1 MDVLVARSNDKRSQ
15 TGIVS
20 QKLLVHLLAVHGEYN
35 TAVHF
40 YQVGFQLLDVLHVFL
55 AGTQFVDGL
64 EA

>member
-20 QKLLVHLLAVHGEYN
+20 QKLLVHLLAVHGEYDA
-35 TAVHF
+35 AVHL

-55 AGTQFVDGL
+55 VGTQFVDGL